1 MGPSAPAIVAEAVL
15 DTRVQI
21 VAIAAAAFMFG
32 VVIELVRRRRLA
44 ERYALLWLIVSGFIL
59 LLAIWTDLLREVA
72 QLVGIVPANFLLFA
86 TVGFAFFLLLHF
98 SVAVTRLSEQ
108 VKTLAMENARL
119 DYELREAEDRSNGA
133 RPSESSASTA
143 DQ

>member
-1 MGPSAPAIVAEAVL
+1 VTALAGQAVL

-21 VAIAAAAFMFG
+21 VAILAAALLFG

-44 ERYALLWLIVSGFIL
+44 ERNALLWLIVSGVIL
-59 LLAIWTDLLREVA
+59 VLAIWTDLLRELA

-86 TVGFAFFLLLHF
+86 AIGFGFFLLIHF
-98 SVAVTRLSEQ
+98 SVAVTRLSDQ
-108 VKTLAMENARL
+108 VKSLAMENARL
-119 DYELREAEDRSNGA
+119 DYELREAEERSNGN
-133 RPSESSASTA
+133 RPSRSTAKTA

>member
-1 MGPSAPAIVAEAVL
+1 VPALVADAVL

-21 VAIAAAAFMFG
+21 VAIAAAAVLFG
-32 VVIELVRRRRLA
+32 IVIELVRRRRLA

-59 LLAIWTDLLREVA
+59 VLSIWTGLLRELA

-86 TVGFAFFLLLHF
+86 AIGFGFFLLLHF

-108 VKTLAMENARL
+108 VKSLAMENARL
-119 DYELREAEDRSNGA
+119 DQELRSAESRSNGA
-133 RPSESSASTA
+133 GPQERAPSSASTP

>member
-1 MGPSAPAIVAEAVL
+1 MPGLAAEAVL

-21 VAIAAAAFMFG
+21 VAIAASAVLFG
-32 VVIELVRRRRLA
+32 IVIELVRRRRLA
-44 ERYALLWLIVSGFIL
+44 ERYALLWLIVSGFL
-59 LLAIWTDLLREVA
+59 FVLSIWTGLLRELA

-86 TVGFAFFLLLHF
+86 AIGFGFFLLIHF

-108 VKTLAMENARL
+108 VKSLAMENARL
-119 DYELREAEDRSNGA
+119 DHELREAGSSSNGSA
-133 RPSESSASTA
+133 PQERAPSSTSTA

>member
-1 MGPSAPAIVAEAVL
+1 VPAIAAEAVL

-21 VAIAAAAFMFG
+21 VAILAAAFLFG
-32 VVIELVRRRRLA
+32 IVIELVRRRRLA
-44 ERYALLWLIVSGFIL
+44 ERYALLWLIVSGVIL
-59 LLAIWTDLLREVA
+59 VLSIWTGLLRELA

-86 TVGFAFFLLLHF
+86 AIGFGFFLLIHF

-108 VKTLAMENARL
+108 VKSLAMENARL
-119 DYELREAEDRSNGA
+119 DYELREAEKSSNGDQ
-133 RPSESSASTA
+133 PSRSSASTA

>member
-1 MGPSAPAIVAEAVL
+1 VPAIAAEAVL

-21 VAIAAAAFMFG
+21 VAILAAAFLFG
-32 VVIELVRRRRLA
+32 IVIELVRRRRLA
-44 ERYALLWLIVSGFIL
+44 ERYALLWLIVSGVIL
-59 LLAIWTDLLREVA
+59 VLAIWTGLLRELA

-86 TVGFAFFLLLHF
+86 AIGFGFFLLIHF

-108 VKTLAMENARL
+108 VKSLAMENARL
-119 DYELREAEDRSNGA
+119 DLELREAEQGSNGDQ
-133 RPSESSASTA
+133 PSRSTASTA